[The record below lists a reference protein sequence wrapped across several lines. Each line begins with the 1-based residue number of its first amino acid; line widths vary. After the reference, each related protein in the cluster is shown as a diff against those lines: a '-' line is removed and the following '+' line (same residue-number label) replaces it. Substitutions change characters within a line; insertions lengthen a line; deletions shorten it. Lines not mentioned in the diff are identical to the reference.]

1 VAPSIPPLRHQ
12 PAALIG
18 RDVVFHDCLLDRRI
32 GVRLIFV
39 VGRFAMAA
47 KLTARLARLRI
58 NQMAKN

>member
-1 VAPSIPPLRHQ
+1 
-12 PAALIG
+12 
-18 RDVVFHDCLLDRRI
+18 LLDRRI